1 MVKIPKR
8 NKSKDNPYK
17 LIYNEETEKYIV
29 EFADNKKV
37 VHKVEVSR
45 QVYLAFD
52 RFELEDISQIH
63 KYRKHIEHSEMTEET
78 LYNRLFEPLIGV
90 EEIVE
95 KKEIEDELKKAID
108 TLTEI
113 QKRRIKMYYFENM
126 KLQEIAKL
134 ENCSIKNI
142 SKSLEQAR
150 EKLKRNL
157 KK

>member
-1 MVKIPKR
+1 MVRIPKR

-17 LIYNEETEKYIV
+17 LIYNEKTENYIV

-63 KYRKHIEHSEMTEET
+63 KYRKHIEHSELTEET
-78 LYNRLFEPLIGV
+78 LYNRLFVSSIGV

-95 KKEIEDELKKAID
+95 KKEMEDELKKAID
-108 TLTEI
+108 TLTEV

-150 EKLKRNL
+150 ENLKRNL